1 MSIVKS
7 NAIFFAKLVFANIR
21 LYWDHQTSILYLH
34 IESYWV
40 LILSTVYVHSTDSV
54 VLRIAVS
61 LGFGTKPLTWPC
73 QVPNRDDDVLQ
84 HLYFYNVFLG
94 MSHLGVRKKMKPY

>member
-1 MSIVKS
+1 M
-7 NAIFFAKLVFANIR
+7 
-21 LYWDHQTSILYLH
+21 
-34 IESYWV
+34 

-73 QVPNRDDDVLQ
+73 QVPKRDDDVLQ

-94 MSHLGVRKKMKPY
+94 MSHLGVKEKNEAILESFFEITNLVAAALVPHCREE